1 MNILRQAYIRY
12 DNNHY
17 VFEILDRGNN
27 VHIKC
32 VHHSSY
38 LYVYIIYIFTYLDKY
53 KGSIFNNGQTKG
65 KQGSRGGQI
74 SEKGRWARQKCSS
87 GSKYNYNVK

>member
-38 LYVYIIYIFTYLDKY
+38 LYILYIYLHILINIKAL
-53 KGSIFNNGQTKG
+53 SLTMG
-65 KQGSRGGQI
+65 KQRGN
-74 SEKGRWARQKCSS
+74 KGEGEDK
-87 GSKYNYNVK
+87 